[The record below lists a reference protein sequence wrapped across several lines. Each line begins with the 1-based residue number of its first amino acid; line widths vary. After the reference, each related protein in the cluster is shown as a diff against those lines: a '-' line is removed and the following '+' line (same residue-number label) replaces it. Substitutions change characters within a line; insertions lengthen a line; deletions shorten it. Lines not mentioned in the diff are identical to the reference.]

1 MGGGSVVR
9 VPRCAAAGASGLSGP
24 MLLVLLGCVA
34 PMSGFHTGAT
44 VPYRR
49 FEVVGGAGI
58 HVDSNFIG
66 STVQTGELVADE
78 AGQALDEDELPTL
91 DDAEKTTLA
100 KTVLAYSLAMPTPV
114 EEIGLRYGITR
125 RAEVGAKWTSSGLAA
140 HGKVQLHGPRLDPA
154 DRFDVA
160 LGLQVQ
166 RQVWDLPIP
175 GALAKTVDID
185 EFSRTD
191 FIVPLAMSRQWGDIG
206 WVHGGP
212 KVYHSRIDASLVE
225 RLTDLAGQQA
235 DVSGGLW
242 GAGLTWGGGVGY
254 RYVFLVA
261 EMNVQAYSF
270 RPTFLGEEVRF
281 RGVDF
286 YPAIGLRGV
295 LYDPRKVGQKPK
307 DQPRAAR

>member
-1 MGGGSVVR
+1 
-9 VPRCAAAGASGLSGP
+9 

-58 HVDSNFIG
+58 HVDTNFIG
-66 STVQTGELVADE
+66 STVHAGELVAAEVGE
-78 AGQALDEDELPTL
+78 ARDDGDLPTL
-91 DDAEKTTLA
+91 DAEEKVTLA
-100 KTVLAYSLAMPTPV
+100 ETVLAYSLAMPTPV
-114 EEIGLRYGITR
+114 EEVGLRYGLTR

-140 HGKVQLHGPRLDPA
+140 HGKYQLRGPRLDPA
-154 DRFDVA
+154 DAFDLAV
-160 LGLQVQ
+160 GLQVQ

-175 GALAKTVDID
+175 GAFAQALDVD

-191 FIVPLAMSRQWGDIG
+191 IIVPLAMSRQWGDVG

-212 KVYHSRIDASLVE
+212 KVYHSRIEASLVE
-225 RLTDLAGQQA
+225 RLTDLAGQRT

-242 GAGLTWGGGVGY
+242 GGGLTWGGGVGY

-261 EMNVQAYSF
+261 EMNVQAYTF
-270 RPTFLGEEVRF
+270 RPTFLGQEVRF

-295 LYDPRKVGQKPK
+295 LYDPRKVGKKPK
-307 DQPRAAR
+307 DQPKAEG